1 MAAERYWEI
10 DLARGIAVVTMIV
23 FHSAFDLNFFGVLP
37 LDVSGG
43 LLRML
48 AYLTASTFIF
58 LVGVSF
64 TISYARAA
72 RRLTRRGLALKY
84 VRRGLTIF
92 SYGLV
97 ITAVT
102 WIFLPSVY
110 VVFGILHFIGVAI
123 LLAPLFARFGTT
135 NLIPGTAC
143 ILCEPRL
150 CAAPPLV
157 RSRPHRHGLR
167 VALLPGR
174 EPGFLAPDGRA
185 GVRPAIL
192 DPRPALAL
200 HLLPAPAAH
209 PSPDR
214 GLRARRH
221 AGVLVMGRG
230 GLLRPGDL
238 YLQKSGTSAKAR
250 TSKTPRSVTRTS
262 GMTVRARNERYM
274 KGFSTAPSRRA
285 CSSRAARRR
294 TTSS

>member
-110 VVFGILHFIGVAI
+110 VVFGILHFIGIAI

-143 ILCEPRL
+143 ILAGYVTNTVLGPWFL
-150 CAAPPLV
+150 LWIGVHPASFASLDYVP
-157 RSRPHRHGLR
+157 
-167 VALLPGR
+167 LLPWFGLVLI
-174 EPGFLAPDGRA
+174 GMACGSLFYPDGSRGFSLRTA
-185 GVRPAIL
+185 EPAFARPFSIL
-192 DPRPALAL
+192 GRHSLFIYFL
-200 HLLPAPAAH
+200 HQPLILLLIAVFAPAAM
-209 PSPDR
+209 P
-214 GLRARRH
+214 
-221 AGVLVMGRG
+221 V
-230 GLLRPGDL
+230 
-238 YLQKSGTSAKAR
+238 
-250 TSKTPRSVTRTS
+250 
-262 GMTVRARNERYM
+262 
-274 KGFSTAPSRRA
+274 FW
-285 CSSRAARRR
+285 
-294 TTSS
+294 